1 MPSIQVSLVIETEK
15 KAAQIELDA
24 RRKAQEILDAAAVTS
39 YDIHQNNNKAI
50 DDKIQVLFSA
60 AREQAESIRQAEE
73 ASCAEMILSLQS
85 TAGDNKNTAI
95 QAAVSLLTGRT

>member
-24 RRKAQEILDAAAVTS
+24 RSKAQEIIDAAVVTS
-39 YDIHQNNNKAI
+39 SKNHQNSDKMI

-73 ASCAEMILSLQS
+73 ASCAEMILSLQR
-85 TAGDNKNTAI
+85 TASDNKNTAI
-95 QAAVSLLTGRT
+95 QAAVSLLTGRS

>member
-39 YDIHQNNNKAI
+39 SDNRQNS
-50 DDKIQVLFSA
+50 DKIIDSKIQDIFSA
-60 AREQAESIRQAEE
+60 AREQAESIRKVEE
-73 ASCAEMILSLQS
+73 ASCADMILSLQS
-85 TAGDNKNTAI
+85 TASDNKNTAI